1 MDRFS
6 GTGFPPPESLQPLAT
21 SMMPRAPDLEY
32 EVDQRTTL
40 SEATPPEAQNVAPAA
55 RSTRAATK
63 HTSRACTS
71 CRKRRRKVWGF
82 LFTLPIVQMLTRH
95 LNQCDGDQG
104 GGRCSECVKHNF
116 ECVLD
121 ANSDLRRKMHREKAR
136 KDQQLLHQV
145 LATLRQRSG
154 GKVET
159 LLNLISERA
168 PLAALEAHLA
178 QSDGGESLPFGWEAP
193 SGSSQPQGGSSSQ
206 PVLTRSTS
214 LRALL
219 NPPSPQQRGIDE
231 PTGHRPYSLEEHLLA
246 FISNPA
252 DATNPSEQ
260 QPRFPS
266 SEDNYVEPGAVRS
279 FGNLPMS
286 SAVRSNGWGP
296 DVQQQ
301 QLNIF
306 HKPQFSCA
314 PLLLDE
320 AGVEDPLSLS
330 AHAFIDE
337 ARSLI
342 AQGVP
347 ARTILSMDGLQ
358 TELFFRDRQPGDG
371 QTVSTWVCEFTKS
384 WKGMLPPS
392 CLYTTLYMVT
402 SFMRWMI
409 MPCKETWVMMPELMR
424 PLLDQMVVPHHKL
437 FVDLCHIPQLR
448 KSFLTYNRDFT
459 HVMRHDTFNPNWSF
473 GEDACV
479 ESIGGTKLEYKSRLT
494 DAFISHISQKE
505 NWTLHSSVL
514 AHFPELSD
522 QIGFHDGY

>member
-1 MDRFS
+1 
-6 GTGFPPPESLQPLAT
+6 
-21 SMMPRAPDLEY
+21 
-32 EVDQRTTL
+32 
-40 SEATPPEAQNVAPAA
+40 
-55 RSTRAATK
+55 
-63 HTSRACTS
+63 
-71 CRKRRRKVWGF
+71 
-82 LFTLPIVQMLTRH
+82 
-95 LNQCDGDQG
+95 
-104 GGRCSECVKHNF
+104 
-116 ECVLD
+116 
-121 ANSDLRRKMHREKAR
+121 MHREKAR

-145 LATLRQRSG
+145 LATLRDRSDA
-154 GKVET
+154 KAET
-159 LLNLISERA
+159 LLSLISADA
-168 PLAALEAHLA
+168 PLTTLAAHLA
-178 QSDGGESLPFGWEAP
+178 QSGTGETLGFGWEAP
-193 SGSSQPQGGSSSQ
+193 GGSSHAQGGSSQPA
-206 PVLTRSTS
+206 LARSTS

-219 NPPSPQQRGIDE
+219 NPPSPEQRGIGE
-231 PTGHRPYSLEEHLLA
+231 PASQRAYPLEEHLLA

-252 DATNPSEQ
+252 DTANPSEQ

-266 SEDNYVEPGAVRS
+266 AEDNYVEPGAVRS

-286 SAVRSNGWGP
+286 SAVRSNGWAP

-301 QLNIF
+301 QLNIYR
-306 HKPQFSCA
+306 KPQYSCA

-320 AGVEDPLSLS
+320 AGVEDPLSIS
-330 AHAFIDE
+330 AHTFIDE

-402 SFMRWMI
+402 CFMRWMV
-409 MPCKETWVMMPELMR
+409 MPCKETWIMMPELMR

-473 GEDACV
+473 GDDACV
-479 ESIGGTKLEYKSRLT
+479 EPIGGTKLEQKSRLT
-494 DAFISHISQKE
+494 DAFISHISQKK